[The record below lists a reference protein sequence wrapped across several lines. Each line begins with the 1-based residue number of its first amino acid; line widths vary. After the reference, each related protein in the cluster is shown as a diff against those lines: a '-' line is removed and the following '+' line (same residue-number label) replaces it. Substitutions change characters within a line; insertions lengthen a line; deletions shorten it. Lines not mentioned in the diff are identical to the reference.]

1 MHHEDPR
8 CTGVCKG
15 NSRDTRLFRNVAY
28 VWVPR
33 GVEVRAL
40 PAPGVPPLRR
50 CQGGVRL
57 I

>member
-1 MHHEDPR
+1 MHQEDPR